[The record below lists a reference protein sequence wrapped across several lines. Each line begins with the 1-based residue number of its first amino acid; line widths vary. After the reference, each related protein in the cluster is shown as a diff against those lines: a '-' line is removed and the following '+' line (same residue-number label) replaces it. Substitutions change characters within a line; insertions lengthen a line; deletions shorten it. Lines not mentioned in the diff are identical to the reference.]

1 MENKNLQD
9 FQLSYKFA
17 RENGIFISDINES
30 NLEVLI
36 SEDFKLN
43 KLSQL
48 EAKFKKPLVIKSLSG
63 TDFFKHISS
72 FYSENSDKS
81 EDIADGLGD
90 HINLEQLASDLPKT
104 EDLLDDSTEAPVIRL
119 INAVLSEAIKS
130 NASDIHIEKI
140 PIGYGIG
147 GGSSNAASILKYLYK
162 FYKINPKN
170 FFDDA
175 PELGSDVLLFF
186 NQTPKII
193 DGIKSYRIL
202 NINKA
207 RWKKI
212 YLIFPRTKNL
222 TASIFSHFR
231 KNFISEKTTKNPFRN
246 DLLKSSLAVN
256 PEFFDIYSLI
266 LSEKK
271 KFSFFGM
278 SGSGSSIFFN
288 FDKISSERS
297 VIQLI
302 KQKFPLV
309 RIEKSYYFG

>member
-1 MENKNLQD
+1 MKSKKEMKIHKLISPAKINLNLKVIKFDKNLQ
-9 FQLSYKFA
+9 KH
-17 RENGIFISDINES
+17 
-30 NLEVLI
+30 
-36 SEDFKLN
+36 
-43 KLSQL
+43 KLSSQIAIIKL
-48 EAKFKKPLVIKSLSG
+48 HDVIEIKPSNDLSIIYRDTNKKKIFVKNDIIKKTIKYFDKKYKKKSKFNILV
-63 TDFFKHISS
+63 
-72 FYSENSDKS
+72 DK
-81 EDIADGLGD
+81 
-90 HINLEQLASDLPKT
+90 
-104 EDLLDDSTEAPVIRL
+104 
-119 INAVLSEAIKS
+119 
-130 NASDIHIEKI
+130 KI

-193 DGIKSYRIL
+193 DGIKGYRIL
-202 NINKA
+202 NKNTA

-222 TASIFSHFR
+222 TASIFSHFQ
-231 KNFISEKTTKNPFRN
+231 KNSISEKTTKNSFRN

-256 PEFFDIYSLI
+256 PEFFDIYSLM

>member
-1 MENKNLQD
+1 MKSKKEMKIH
-9 FQLSYKFA
+9 K
-17 RENGIFISDINES
+17 
-30 NLEVLI
+30 LI
-36 SEDFKLN
+36 SPAKINLNLKVIKFDKKLQKH
-43 KLSQL
+43 KLSSQIAIIKL
-48 EAKFKKPLVIKSLSG
+48 HDVIEIKPSNDLSVIYRDTNKKKIFVKNDIIKKTIKYFDKKYKKKSKFNILV
-63 TDFFKHISS
+63 
-72 FYSENSDKS
+72 DK
-81 EDIADGLGD
+81 
-90 HINLEQLASDLPKT
+90 
-104 EDLLDDSTEAPVIRL
+104 
-119 INAVLSEAIKS
+119 
-130 NASDIHIEKI
+130 KI

-162 FYKINPKN
+162 FYKINPQN

-193 DGIKSYRIL
+193 DGIKSYKIL
-202 NINKA
+202 NKNTA

-231 KNFISEKTTKNPFRN
+231 KNSISEKITKNPFRN
-246 DLLKSSLAVN
+246 DLLRSSLAVN

-288 FDKISSERS
+288 FDKINSERS

>member
-1 MENKNLQD
+1 MKSKKEMKIHKLISPAKINLNLKVIKFDKNLQ
-9 FQLSYKFA
+9 KH
-17 RENGIFISDINES
+17 
-30 NLEVLI
+30 
-36 SEDFKLN
+36 
-43 KLSQL
+43 KLSSQIAIIKL
-48 EAKFKKPLVIKSLSG
+48 HDVIEIKPSNDLSVIYRDTNKKKIFVTNDIIKKTIKYFDKKYKKKSKFNILV
-63 TDFFKHISS
+63 
-72 FYSENSDKS
+72 DK
-81 EDIADGLGD
+81 
-90 HINLEQLASDLPKT
+90 
-104 EDLLDDSTEAPVIRL
+104 
-119 INAVLSEAIKS
+119 
-130 NASDIHIEKI
+130 KI

-202 NINKA
+202 NKNTA

-231 KNFISEKTTKNPFRN
+231 KNSISEKTTKNPFRN

-256 PEFFDIYSLI
+256 PEFFDIYSLM

>member
-1 MENKNLQD
+1 MKSKKEMKIHKLISPAKINLNLKVIKFDKKLQKH
-9 FQLSYKFA
+9 QLSSQIAIIKLHDVIEIKQSNDLSVIYRDNKKKIFVKNDIIKKTIKYFDKKYNKKSKF
-17 RENGIFISDINES
+17 NI
-30 NLEVLI
+30 
-36 SEDFKLN
+36 
-43 KLSQL
+43 
-48 EAKFKKPLVIKSLSG
+48 LV
-63 TDFFKHISS
+63 
-72 FYSENSDKS
+72 DK
-81 EDIADGLGD
+81 
-90 HINLEQLASDLPKT
+90 
-104 EDLLDDSTEAPVIRL
+104 
-119 INAVLSEAIKS
+119 
-130 NASDIHIEKI
+130 KI

-202 NINKA
+202 NKYKA

-222 TASIFSHFR
+222 TASIFSHFQ
-231 KNFISEKTTKNPFRN
+231 KHSISEKTTKNPFRN
-246 DLLKSSLAVN
+246 DLLRSSIAVN
-256 PEFFDIYSLI
+256 PEFFDIYSLM

-278 SGSGSSIFFN
+278 SGSGSSIFFK

>member
-1 MENKNLQD
+1 MKSKKEMKIHKLISPAKINLNLKVIKFDKNLQ
-9 FQLSYKFA
+9 KH
-17 RENGIFISDINES
+17 
-30 NLEVLI
+30 
-36 SEDFKLN
+36 
-43 KLSQL
+43 KLSSQIAIIKL
-48 EAKFKKPLVIKSLSG
+48 HDVIEIKPSNDLSIIYRDTNKKKIFVKNDIIKKTIKYFDKKYKKKSKFNILV
-63 TDFFKHISS
+63 
-72 FYSENSDKS
+72 DK
-81 EDIADGLGD
+81 
-90 HINLEQLASDLPKT
+90 
-104 EDLLDDSTEAPVIRL
+104 
-119 INAVLSEAIKS
+119 
-130 NASDIHIEKI
+130 KI

-193 DGIKSYRIL
+193 DGIKSYKIL
-202 NINKA
+202 NRNTA

-231 KNFISEKTTKNPFRN
+231 KNSISEKTTKNPFRN

-256 PEFFDIYSLI
+256 PEFFDIYSLMI
-266 LSEKK
+266 SEKK

>member
-1 MENKNLQD
+1 MKSKKEMKIHKLISPAKINLNLKVIKFDKNLQ
-9 FQLSYKFA
+9 KH
-17 RENGIFISDINES
+17 
-30 NLEVLI
+30 
-36 SEDFKLN
+36 
-43 KLSQL
+43 KLSSQIAIIKL
-48 EAKFKKPLVIKSLSG
+48 HDVIEIKPSNDLSVIYRDTNKKKIFVKNDIIKKTIKYFDKKYKKKSKFNILV
-63 TDFFKHISS
+63 
-72 FYSENSDKS
+72 DK
-81 EDIADGLGD
+81 
-90 HINLEQLASDLPKT
+90 
-104 EDLLDDSTEAPVIRL
+104 
-119 INAVLSEAIKS
+119 
-130 NASDIHIEKI
+130 KI

-162 FYKINPKN
+162 FYKINPQN

-202 NINKA
+202 NKNTA

-231 KNFISEKTTKNPFRN
+231 KNSISEKTTKNPFRN

-256 PEFFDIYSLI
+256 PEFFDIYSLM

>member
-1 MENKNLQD
+1 MKSKKEMKIHKLISPAKINLNLKVIKFDKNLQ
-9 FQLSYKFA
+9 KH
-17 RENGIFISDINES
+17 
-30 NLEVLI
+30 
-36 SEDFKLN
+36 
-43 KLSQL
+43 KLSSQIAIIKL
-48 EAKFKKPLVIKSLSG
+48 HDVIEIKPSNDLSVIYRDTNKKKIFVKNDIIKKTIKYFDKKYKKKSKFNILV
-63 TDFFKHISS
+63 
-72 FYSENSDKS
+72 DK
-81 EDIADGLGD
+81 
-90 HINLEQLASDLPKT
+90 
-104 EDLLDDSTEAPVIRL
+104 
-119 INAVLSEAIKS
+119 
-130 NASDIHIEKI
+130 KI

-162 FYKINPKN
+162 FYKINSKN

-186 NQTPKII
+186 NHTPKII
-193 DGIKSYRIL
+193 DGIKSYRIV
-202 NINKA
+202 NKNTA

-256 PEFFDIYSLI
+256 PEFFDIYSLM

>member
-1 MENKNLQD
+1 MKSKKEMKIHKLISPAKINLNLKVIKFDKNLQ
-9 FQLSYKFA
+9 KH
-17 RENGIFISDINES
+17 
-30 NLEVLI
+30 
-36 SEDFKLN
+36 
-43 KLSQL
+43 KLSSQIVIIKL
-48 EAKFKKPLVIKSLSG
+48 HDVIEIKPSNDLSVIYRDTNKKKIFVKNDIIKKTIKYFDKKYKKKSKFNILV
-63 TDFFKHISS
+63 
-72 FYSENSDKS
+72 DK
-81 EDIADGLGD
+81 
-90 HINLEQLASDLPKT
+90 
-104 EDLLDDSTEAPVIRL
+104 
-119 INAVLSEAIKS
+119 
-130 NASDIHIEKI
+130 KI

-202 NINKA
+202 NKNTA

-231 KNFISEKTTKNPFRN
+231 KNSISEKTTKNSFRN
-246 DLLKSSLAVN
+246 DLLKSSLAIN
-256 PEFFDIYSLI
+256 PEFFDIYSLM

>member
-1 MENKNLQD
+1 MKSKKEMKIH
-9 FQLSYKFA
+9 K
-17 RENGIFISDINES
+17 
-30 NLEVLI
+30 LI
-36 SEDFKLN
+36 SPAKINLNLKVIKFDKKLKKH
-43 KLSQL
+43 KLSSQIAIIKL
-48 EAKFKKPLVIKSLSG
+48 HDVIEIKPSNDLSVIYKDANKKKIFVKNDIIKKTIKYFDKKYKKKSKFNILV
-63 TDFFKHISS
+63 
-72 FYSENSDKS
+72 DK
-81 EDIADGLGD
+81 
-90 HINLEQLASDLPKT
+90 
-104 EDLLDDSTEAPVIRL
+104 
-119 INAVLSEAIKS
+119 
-130 NASDIHIEKI
+130 KI

-193 DGIKSYRIL
+193 DGIKGYRIL
-202 NINKA
+202 NKNTA

-231 KNFISEKTTKNPFRN
+231 KNSISEKTTKNSFRN

-256 PEFFDIYSLI
+256 PEFFDIYSLM

>member
-1 MENKNLQD
+1 MKSKKEMKIHKLISPAKINLNLKVIKFDKNLQ
-9 FQLSYKFA
+9 KH
-17 RENGIFISDINES
+17 
-30 NLEVLI
+30 
-36 SEDFKLN
+36 
-43 KLSQL
+43 KLSSQVAIIKL
-48 EAKFKKPLVIKSLSG
+48 HDVIEIKPSNDLSVVYKDTNKKKIFVKNDIIKKTIKYFDKKYKKKSKFNILV
-63 TDFFKHISS
+63 
-72 FYSENSDKS
+72 DK
-81 EDIADGLGD
+81 
-90 HINLEQLASDLPKT
+90 
-104 EDLLDDSTEAPVIRL
+104 
-119 INAVLSEAIKS
+119 
-130 NASDIHIEKI
+130 KI

-202 NINKA
+202 NKNTA

-231 KNFISEKTTKNPFRN
+231 KNSISEKTTKNSFRN

-256 PEFFDIYSLI
+256 PEFFDIYSLM

>member
-1 MENKNLQD
+1 MKSKKEMKIHKLISPAKINLNLKVIKFDKNLQ
-9 FQLSYKFA
+9 KH
-17 RENGIFISDINES
+17 
-30 NLEVLI
+30 
-36 SEDFKLN
+36 
-43 KLSQL
+43 KLSSQIVIIKL
-48 EAKFKKPLVIKSLSG
+48 HDVIEIKPSNDLSVVYKDTNKKKIFVKNDIIKKTIKYFDKKYKKKSKFNILV
-63 TDFFKHISS
+63 
-72 FYSENSDKS
+72 DK
-81 EDIADGLGD
+81 
-90 HINLEQLASDLPKT
+90 
-104 EDLLDDSTEAPVIRL
+104 
-119 INAVLSEAIKS
+119 
-130 NASDIHIEKI
+130 KI

-193 DGIKSYRIL
+193 DGIKGYRIL
-202 NINKA
+202 NKNTA

-231 KNFISEKTTKNPFRN
+231 KNSISEKTTKNSFRN

-256 PEFFDIYSLI
+256 PEFFDIYSLM

>member
-1 MENKNLQD
+1 MKSKKEMKIHKLISPAKINLNLKVIKFDKNLQ
-9 FQLSYKFA
+9 KH
-17 RENGIFISDINES
+17 
-30 NLEVLI
+30 
-36 SEDFKLN
+36 
-43 KLSQL
+43 KLSSQIAIIKL
-48 EAKFKKPLVIKSLSG
+48 HDVIEIKPSNDLSVIYRDTNKKKIFVKNDIIKKTIKYFDKKYKKKSKFNILV
-63 TDFFKHISS
+63 
-72 FYSENSDKS
+72 DK
-81 EDIADGLGD
+81 
-90 HINLEQLASDLPKT
+90 
-104 EDLLDDSTEAPVIRL
+104 
-119 INAVLSEAIKS
+119 
-130 NASDIHIEKI
+130 KI

-202 NINKA
+202 KKNTA

-212 YLIFPRTKNL
+212 YLIFPRKKNL

-231 KNFISEKTTKNPFRN
+231 KNSISEKTTKNPFRN

-256 PEFFDIYSLI
+256 PEFFDIYSLL

-297 VIQLI
+297 MIQLI

>member
-1 MENKNLQD
+1 MKIHKLISPAKINLNLKVIKFDKNLQ
-9 FQLSYKFA
+9 KH
-17 RENGIFISDINES
+17 
-30 NLEVLI
+30 
-36 SEDFKLN
+36 
-43 KLSQL
+43 KLSSQIVIIKL
-48 EAKFKKPLVIKSLSG
+48 HDVIEIKPSNDLSIIYRDTNKKKISVKNDIIKKTIKYFDKKYKKKSKFNILV
-63 TDFFKHISS
+63 
-72 FYSENSDKS
+72 DK
-81 EDIADGLGD
+81 
-90 HINLEQLASDLPKT
+90 
-104 EDLLDDSTEAPVIRL
+104 
-119 INAVLSEAIKS
+119 
-130 NASDIHIEKI
+130 KI

-162 FYKINPKN
+162 FYKINPQN

-202 NINKA
+202 NKNTA

-231 KNFISEKTTKNPFRN
+231 KNSISEKTTKNSFRN

-256 PEFFDIYSLI
+256 PEFFDIYSLM

-302 KQKFPLV
+302 KKKFPLV

>member
-1 MENKNLQD
+1 MKSKKEMKIH
-9 FQLSYKFA
+9 K
-17 RENGIFISDINES
+17 
-30 NLEVLI
+30 LI
-36 SEDFKLN
+36 SPAKINLNLKVIKFDKKLKKH
-43 KLSQL
+43 KLSSQIAIIKL
-48 EAKFKKPLVIKSLSG
+48 HDVIEIKPSNDLSVIYRDTNKKKIFVKNDIIKKTIKYFDKKYKKKSKFNILV
-63 TDFFKHISS
+63 
-72 FYSENSDKS
+72 DK
-81 EDIADGLGD
+81 
-90 HINLEQLASDLPKT
+90 
-104 EDLLDDSTEAPVIRL
+104 
-119 INAVLSEAIKS
+119 
-130 NASDIHIEKI
+130 KI

-162 FYKINPKN
+162 FYKINPQN

-193 DGIKSYRIL
+193 DGIKSYKIL
-202 NINKA
+202 NSNTA

-231 KNFISEKTTKNPFRN
+231 KNSISEKTTKNPFRN

-256 PEFFDIYSLI
+256 PEFFDIYSLM

>member
-1 MENKNLQD
+1 MKSKKEMKIHKLISPAKINLNLKVIKFDKNLQ
-9 FQLSYKFA
+9 KH
-17 RENGIFISDINES
+17 
-30 NLEVLI
+30 
-36 SEDFKLN
+36 
-43 KLSQL
+43 KLSSQIAIIKL
-48 EAKFKKPLVIKSLSG
+48 HDVIEIKPSNDLSVIYRDTNKKKIFVKNDIIKKTIKYFDKKYKKKSKFNILV
-63 TDFFKHISS
+63 
-72 FYSENSDKS
+72 DK
-81 EDIADGLGD
+81 
-90 HINLEQLASDLPKT
+90 
-104 EDLLDDSTEAPVIRL
+104 
-119 INAVLSEAIKS
+119 
-130 NASDIHIEKI
+130 KI

-162 FYKINPKN
+162 FYKINPQN

-202 NINKA
+202 NKNTA

-231 KNFISEKTTKNPFRN
+231 KNSIIKKTTKNPFRN

-256 PEFFDIYSLI
+256 PEFFDIYSLM

-297 VIQLI
+297 IIQLI

>member
-1 MENKNLQD
+1 MKSKKEMKIHKLISPAKINLNLKVIKFDKNLQ
-9 FQLSYKFA
+9 KH
-17 RENGIFISDINES
+17 
-30 NLEVLI
+30 
-36 SEDFKLN
+36 
-43 KLSQL
+43 KLSSQIAIIKL
-48 EAKFKKPLVIKSLSG
+48 HDVIEIKPSNDLSVIYRDTNKKKIFVKNDIIKKTIKYFDKKYKKKSKFNILV
-63 TDFFKHISS
+63 
-72 FYSENSDKS
+72 DK
-81 EDIADGLGD
+81 
-90 HINLEQLASDLPKT
+90 
-104 EDLLDDSTEAPVIRL
+104 
-119 INAVLSEAIKS
+119 
-130 NASDIHIEKI
+130 KI

-162 FYKINPKN
+162 FYKINSKN

-202 NINKA
+202 NKNKA

-231 KNFISEKTTKNPFRN
+231 KNSISEKTTKNPFRN
-246 DLLKSSLAVN
+246 DLLRSSLAVN
-256 PEFFDIYSLI
+256 PEFFDIYSMI

>member
-1 MENKNLQD
+1 MKSKKEMKIHKLISPAKINLNLKVIKFDKNLQ
-9 FQLSYKFA
+9 KH
-17 RENGIFISDINES
+17 
-30 NLEVLI
+30 
-36 SEDFKLN
+36 
-43 KLSQL
+43 KLSSQIAIIKL
-48 EAKFKKPLVIKSLSG
+48 HDVIEIKPSNDLSIIYRDTNKKKIFVKNDIIKKTIKYFDKKYKKKSKFNILV
-63 TDFFKHISS
+63 
-72 FYSENSDKS
+72 DK
-81 EDIADGLGD
+81 
-90 HINLEQLASDLPKT
+90 
-104 EDLLDDSTEAPVIRL
+104 
-119 INAVLSEAIKS
+119 
-130 NASDIHIEKI
+130 KI

-170 FFDDA
+170 FFYDA

-202 NINKA
+202 NKNTA

-256 PEFFDIYSLI
+256 PEFFDIYSLM

>member
-1 MENKNLQD
+1 MKSKKEMKIHKLIAPAKINLNLKVIKFDKNLQ
-9 FQLSYKFA
+9 KH
-17 RENGIFISDINES
+17 
-30 NLEVLI
+30 
-36 SEDFKLN
+36 
-43 KLSQL
+43 KLSSQIVIIKL
-48 EAKFKKPLVIKSLSG
+48 HDVIEIKPSNDLSIIYRDTNKKKISVKNDIIKKTIKYFDKKYKKKSKFNILV
-63 TDFFKHISS
+63 
-72 FYSENSDKS
+72 DK
-81 EDIADGLGD
+81 
-90 HINLEQLASDLPKT
+90 
-104 EDLLDDSTEAPVIRL
+104 
-119 INAVLSEAIKS
+119 
-130 NASDIHIEKI
+130 KI

-202 NINKA
+202 NKNTA

-231 KNFISEKTTKNPFRN
+231 KNSISEKTTKNSFRN

-256 PEFFDIYSLI
+256 PEFFDIYSLM

>member
-1 MENKNLQD
+1 MKSKKEMKIH
-9 FQLSYKFA
+9 K
-17 RENGIFISDINES
+17 
-30 NLEVLI
+30 LI
-36 SEDFKLN
+36 SPAKINLNLKVIKFDKKLKKH
-43 KLSQL
+43 KLSSQIAIIKL
-48 EAKFKKPLVIKSLSG
+48 HDVIEIKPSNDLSIIYRDTNKKKIFVKNDIIKKTIKYFDKKYKKKSKFNILV
-63 TDFFKHISS
+63 
-72 FYSENSDKS
+72 DK
-81 EDIADGLGD
+81 
-90 HINLEQLASDLPKT
+90 
-104 EDLLDDSTEAPVIRL
+104 
-119 INAVLSEAIKS
+119 
-130 NASDIHIEKI
+130 KI

-170 FFDDA
+170 FFYDA

-202 NINKA
+202 NKNTA

-222 TASIFSHFR
+222 TTSIFSHFR
-231 KNFISEKTTKNPFRN
+231 KNSISEKTTKNPFRN

-256 PEFFDIYSLI
+256 PEFFDIYSLM

>member
-1 MENKNLQD
+1 MKSKKEMKIHKLISPAKINLNLKVIKFDKNLQ
-9 FQLSYKFA
+9 KH
-17 RENGIFISDINES
+17 
-30 NLEVLI
+30 
-36 SEDFKLN
+36 
-43 KLSQL
+43 KLSSQIVIIKL
-48 EAKFKKPLVIKSLSG
+48 HDVIEIKPSNDLSIIYRDTNKKKISVKNDIIKKTIKYFDKKYKKKSKFNILV
-63 TDFFKHISS
+63 
-72 FYSENSDKS
+72 DK
-81 EDIADGLGD
+81 
-90 HINLEQLASDLPKT
+90 
-104 EDLLDDSTEAPVIRL
+104 
-119 INAVLSEAIKS
+119 
-130 NASDIHIEKI
+130 KI

-202 NINKA
+202 NKNTA

-222 TASIFSHFR
+222 TASIFSHFQ
-231 KNFISEKTTKNPFRN
+231 KNSISEKTTKNPFRN

-256 PEFFDIYSLI
+256 PEFFDIYSLM

>member
-1 MENKNLQD
+1 MKSKKEMKIHKLISPAKINLNLKVIKFDKNLQ
-9 FQLSYKFA
+9 KH
-17 RENGIFISDINES
+17 
-30 NLEVLI
+30 
-36 SEDFKLN
+36 
-43 KLSQL
+43 KLSSQIAIIKL
-48 EAKFKKPLVIKSLSG
+48 HDVIEIKPSNDLSVIYRDTNKKKIFVKNDIIKKTIKYFDKKYKKKSKFNILV
-63 TDFFKHISS
+63 
-72 FYSENSDKS
+72 DK
-81 EDIADGLGD
+81 
-90 HINLEQLASDLPKT
+90 
-104 EDLLDDSTEAPVIRL
+104 
-119 INAVLSEAIKS
+119 
-130 NASDIHIEKI
+130 KI

-256 PEFFDIYSLI
+256 PEFFDIYSLM

>member
-1 MENKNLQD
+1 MKSKKEMKIHKLISPAKINLNLKVIKFDKNLQ
-9 FQLSYKFA
+9 KH
-17 RENGIFISDINES
+17 
-30 NLEVLI
+30 
-36 SEDFKLN
+36 
-43 KLSQL
+43 KLSSQIAIIKL
-48 EAKFKKPLVIKSLSG
+48 HDVIEIKPSNDLSVIYRDTNKKKIFVKNDIIKKTIKYFDKKYKKKSKFNILV
-63 TDFFKHISS
+63 
-72 FYSENSDKS
+72 DK
-81 EDIADGLGD
+81 
-90 HINLEQLASDLPKT
+90 
-104 EDLLDDSTEAPVIRL
+104 
-119 INAVLSEAIKS
+119 
-130 NASDIHIEKI
+130 KI

-193 DGIKSYRIL
+193 DGIKSYKIL
-202 NINKA
+202 NKNTA

-231 KNFISEKTTKNPFRN
+231 KNSISEKTTKNSFRN

-256 PEFFDIYSLI
+256 PEFFDIYSLM

>member
-1 MENKNLQD
+1 MKSKKEMKIHKLISPAKINLNLKVIKFDKNLQ
-9 FQLSYKFA
+9 KH
-17 RENGIFISDINES
+17 
-30 NLEVLI
+30 
-36 SEDFKLN
+36 
-43 KLSQL
+43 KLSSQIAIIKL
-48 EAKFKKPLVIKSLSG
+48 HDVIEIKPSNDLSVIYRDTNKKKIFVKNDIIKKTIKYFDKKYKKKSKFNILV
-63 TDFFKHISS
+63 
-72 FYSENSDKS
+72 DK
-81 EDIADGLGD
+81 
-90 HINLEQLASDLPKT
+90 
-104 EDLLDDSTEAPVIRL
+104 
-119 INAVLSEAIKS
+119 
-130 NASDIHIEKI
+130 KI

-186 NQTPKII
+186 NHTPKII
-193 DGIKSYRIL
+193 DGIKSYRIV
-202 NINKA
+202 NKNTA

-256 PEFFDIYSLI
+256 PEFFDIYSLM

>member
-1 MENKNLQD
+1 MKSKKEMKIH
-9 FQLSYKFA
+9 K
-17 RENGIFISDINES
+17 
-30 NLEVLI
+30 LI
-36 SEDFKLN
+36 SPAKINLN
-43 KLSQL
+43 LK
-48 EAKFKKPLVIKSLSG
+48 VIKFDKKLQKHELSSQIAIIKLHDVIEIKQSNNLSVIYRDNKKKIFVKNDIIKK
-63 TDFFKHISS
+63 TIKYF
-72 FYSENSDKS
+72 DKKYDKKS
-81 EDIADGLGD
+81 KFNI
-90 HINLEQLASDLPKT
+90 
-104 EDLLDDSTEAPVIRL
+104 L
-119 INAVLSEAIKS
+119 IDK
-130 NASDIHIEKI
+130 KI

-202 NINKA
+202 NKYKA

-222 TASIFSHFR
+222 TASIFSHFQ
-231 KNFISEKTTKNPFRN
+231 KHSISEKTTKNPFRN
-246 DLLKSSLAVN
+246 DLLRSSIAVN
-256 PEFFDIYSLI
+256 PEFFDIYSLM

-278 SGSGSSIFFN
+278 SGSGSSIFFK

>member
-1 MENKNLQD
+1 MKSKKEMKIHKLISPAKINLNLKVIKFDKKLQKHKLSSQIAIIKLHDEIEIKPSNDLLVIYRDTNK
-9 FQLSYKFA
+9 KK
-17 RENGIFISDINES
+17 IFIKNDIIKKTIKYFDKKYKKKS
-30 NLEVLI
+30 
-36 SEDFKLN
+36 
-43 KLSQL
+43 
-48 EAKFKKPLVIKSLSG
+48 KFNILV
-63 TDFFKHISS
+63 
-72 FYSENSDKS
+72 DK
-81 EDIADGLGD
+81 
-90 HINLEQLASDLPKT
+90 
-104 EDLLDDSTEAPVIRL
+104 
-119 INAVLSEAIKS
+119 
-130 NASDIHIEKI
+130 KI

-162 FYKINPKN
+162 FYKINPQN

-202 NINKA
+202 NKYKA

-231 KNFISEKTTKNPFRN
+231 KHSISEKTTKNPFRN
-246 DLLKSSLAVN
+246 DLLRSSLAVN
-256 PEFFDIYSLI
+256 PEFSDIYSLM
-266 LSEKK
+266 LAEKK

-278 SGSGSSIFFN
+278 SGSGSSIFFK

>member
-1 MENKNLQD
+1 MKSKKEMKIH
-9 FQLSYKFA
+9 K
-17 RENGIFISDINES
+17 
-30 NLEVLI
+30 LI
-36 SEDFKLN
+36 SPAKINLNLKVIKFDKKLKKH
-43 KLSQL
+43 KLSSQIAIIKL
-48 EAKFKKPLVIKSLSG
+48 HDVIEIKPSNDLSVIYRDTNKKKIFVKNDIIKKTIKYFDKKYKKKSKFNILV
-63 TDFFKHISS
+63 
-72 FYSENSDKS
+72 DK
-81 EDIADGLGD
+81 
-90 HINLEQLASDLPKT
+90 
-104 EDLLDDSTEAPVIRL
+104 
-119 INAVLSEAIKS
+119 
-130 NASDIHIEKI
+130 KI

-202 NINKA
+202 NKNTA

-231 KNFISEKTTKNPFRN
+231 KNSISEKTTKNSFRN

-256 PEFFDIYSLI
+256 PEFFDIYSLM

>member
-1 MENKNLQD
+1 MKSKKEMKIHKLISPAKINLNLKVIKFDKNLQ
-9 FQLSYKFA
+9 KH
-17 RENGIFISDINES
+17 
-30 NLEVLI
+30 
-36 SEDFKLN
+36 
-43 KLSQL
+43 KLSSQIAIIKL
-48 EAKFKKPLVIKSLSG
+48 HDVIEIKPSNDLSVIYRDTNKKKIFVKNDIIKKTIKYFDKKYKKKSKFNILV
-63 TDFFKHISS
+63 
-72 FYSENSDKS
+72 DK
-81 EDIADGLGD
+81 
-90 HINLEQLASDLPKT
+90 
-104 EDLLDDSTEAPVIRL
+104 
-119 INAVLSEAIKS
+119 
-130 NASDIHIEKI
+130 KI

-162 FYKINPKN
+162 FYKINPQN

-202 NINKA
+202 NKNTA

-231 KNFISEKTTKNPFRN
+231 KNSISEKTTKNPFRN

-256 PEFFDIYSLI
+256 PEFFDIYSLM

-297 VIQLI
+297 MIQLI

>member
-1 MENKNLQD
+1 MKSKKEMKIHKLISPAKINLNLKVIKFDKNLQ
-9 FQLSYKFA
+9 KH
-17 RENGIFISDINES
+17 
-30 NLEVLI
+30 
-36 SEDFKLN
+36 
-43 KLSQL
+43 KLSSQIAIIKL
-48 EAKFKKPLVIKSLSG
+48 HDVIEIKPSNDLSVIYRDTNKKKIFVKNDIIKKTIKYFDKKYKKKSKFNILV
-63 TDFFKHISS
+63 
-72 FYSENSDKS
+72 DK
-81 EDIADGLGD
+81 
-90 HINLEQLASDLPKT
+90 
-104 EDLLDDSTEAPVIRL
+104 
-119 INAVLSEAIKS
+119 
-130 NASDIHIEKI
+130 KI

-202 NINKA
+202 NKNTA

-231 KNFISEKTTKNPFRN
+231 KNSISEKTTKNPFRN

-256 PEFFDIYSLI
+256 PEFFDIYSLM

>member
-1 MENKNLQD
+1 MKSKKEMKIHKLISPAKINLNLKVIKFDKNLQ
-9 FQLSYKFA
+9 KH
-17 RENGIFISDINES
+17 
-30 NLEVLI
+30 
-36 SEDFKLN
+36 
-43 KLSQL
+43 KLSSQVAIIKL
-48 EAKFKKPLVIKSLSG
+48 HDVIEIKPSNDLSVIYRDTNKKKIFVKNDIIKKTIKYFDKKYKKKSKFNILV
-63 TDFFKHISS
+63 
-72 FYSENSDKS
+72 DK
-81 EDIADGLGD
+81 
-90 HINLEQLASDLPKT
+90 
-104 EDLLDDSTEAPVIRL
+104 
-119 INAVLSEAIKS
+119 
-130 NASDIHIEKI
+130 KI

-162 FYKINPKN
+162 FYKINPQN

-202 NINKA
+202 NKNTA

-231 KNFISEKTTKNPFRN
+231 KNSISEKTTKNPFRN

-256 PEFFDIYSLI
+256 PEFFDIYSLM

-271 KFSFFGM
+271 KFSYFGM

>member
-1 MENKNLQD
+1 MKSKKEMKIHKLISPAKINLNLKVIKFDKNLQ
-9 FQLSYKFA
+9 KH
-17 RENGIFISDINES
+17 
-30 NLEVLI
+30 
-36 SEDFKLN
+36 
-43 KLSQL
+43 KLSSQIAIIKL
-48 EAKFKKPLVIKSLSG
+48 HDVIEIKPSNDLSVIYRDTNKKKIFVKNDIIKKTIKYFDKKYKKKSKFNILV
-63 TDFFKHISS
+63 
-72 FYSENSDKS
+72 DK
-81 EDIADGLGD
+81 
-90 HINLEQLASDLPKT
+90 
-104 EDLLDDSTEAPVIRL
+104 
-119 INAVLSEAIKS
+119 
-130 NASDIHIEKI
+130 KI

-162 FYKINPKN
+162 FYKINPQN

-202 NINKA
+202 NKNTA

-231 KNFISEKTTKNPFRN
+231 KNSISEKTTKNSFRN

-256 PEFFDIYSLI
+256 PEFFDIYSLM

>member
-1 MENKNLQD
+1 MKSKKEMKIHKLISPAKINLNLKVIKFDKNLQ
-9 FQLSYKFA
+9 KH
-17 RENGIFISDINES
+17 
-30 NLEVLI
+30 
-36 SEDFKLN
+36 
-43 KLSQL
+43 KLSSQIVIIKL
-48 EAKFKKPLVIKSLSG
+48 HDVIEIKPSNDLSVIYRDTNKKKIFVKNDIIKKTIKYFDKKYKKKSKFNILV
-63 TDFFKHISS
+63 
-72 FYSENSDKS
+72 DK
-81 EDIADGLGD
+81 
-90 HINLEQLASDLPKT
+90 
-104 EDLLDDSTEAPVIRL
+104 
-119 INAVLSEAIKS
+119 
-130 NASDIHIEKI
+130 KI

-162 FYKINPKN
+162 FYKINPQN

-202 NINKA
+202 NKNTA

-231 KNFISEKTTKNPFRN
+231 KNSISEKTTKNSFRN

-256 PEFFDIYSLI
+256 PEFFDIYSLM

>member
-1 MENKNLQD
+1 MKSKKEMKIHKLISPAKINLNLKVIKFDKNLQ
-9 FQLSYKFA
+9 KH
-17 RENGIFISDINES
+17 
-30 NLEVLI
+30 
-36 SEDFKLN
+36 
-43 KLSQL
+43 KLSSQIAIIKL
-48 EAKFKKPLVIKSLSG
+48 HDVIEIKPSNDLSVIYRDTNKKKIFVKNDIIKKTIKYFDKKYKKKSKFNILV
-63 TDFFKHISS
+63 
-72 FYSENSDKS
+72 DK
-81 EDIADGLGD
+81 
-90 HINLEQLASDLPKT
+90 
-104 EDLLDDSTEAPVIRL
+104 
-119 INAVLSEAIKS
+119 
-130 NASDIHIEKI
+130 KI

-147 GGSSNAASILKYLYK
+147 GGSSNVASILKYLYK
-162 FYKINPKN
+162 FYKINSKN

-193 DGIKSYRIL
+193 DGIKSYRIV
-202 NINKA
+202 NKNTA

-231 KNFISEKTTKNPFRN
+231 KNSISEKTTKNPFRN
-246 DLLKSSLAVN
+246 DLLRSSLAVN
-256 PEFFDIYSLI
+256 PEFFDIYSLM